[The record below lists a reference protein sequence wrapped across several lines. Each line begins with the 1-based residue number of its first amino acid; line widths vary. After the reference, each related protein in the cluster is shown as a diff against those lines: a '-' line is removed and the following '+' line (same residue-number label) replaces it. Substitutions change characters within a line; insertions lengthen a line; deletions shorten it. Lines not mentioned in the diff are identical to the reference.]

1 MAPDGTEEATEEGS
15 TYGADFAMPIR
26 SAASDSM
33 GSASA
38 NPPPAPLTR
47 LIPEPIASAWEEIIF
62 TFCTQSS
69 RLPEMRLRKT
79 PTAYKEI
86 ARAAI
91 NNVATTTVKT
101 IRIISHPFPIG
112 FRKLNHGRASR

>member
-1 MAPDGTEEATEEGS
+1 
-15 TYGADFAMPIR
+15 
-26 SAASDSM
+26 
-33 GSASA
+33 
-38 NPPPAPLTR
+38 
-47 LIPEPIASAWEEIIF
+47 
-62 TFCTQSS
+62 CTQSS
-69 RLPEMRLRKT
+69 RLPEVRLRKT